1 MEMTRWEQWAQVV
14 REANRAVQARGVTSV
29 DIHLIHTAGI
39 YLGALL
45 YVRETPERL
54 EEALSDVLA
63 SMGAPR
69 VRP

>member
-1 MEMTRWEQWAQVV
+1 MEMSRWEQWAQVV
-14 REANRAVQARGVTSV
+14 REANRVIQARGVTEA
-29 DIHLIHTAGI
+29 DIHLIHSAGM

-63 SMGAPR
+63 SMRAPR

>member
-1 MEMTRWEQWAQVV
+1 MEMTRWEQWAQVI
-14 REANRAVQARGVTSV
+14 REANRAVKARGVTEADV
-29 DIHLIHTAGI
+29 NLIHTAGM